1 MFIRNYK
8 FMSRVLIMC
17 IIDQRNKQKFKIT
30 ALFIFIIQSIIN
42 VNISKADNN
51 EKYAMPSLYGKC
63 LTTPVGW
70 GALPGSVYAV
80 GGVTKP
86 SPYDPEADAA
96 ITVGFGLGDP
106 VKYVGVQTEIVSL
119 DMSGWAR
126 YAMNIRLHRYLG
138 KANSIAIGGETIV
151 IQDTGSPSDAKESYY
166 IVYSKGV
173 QNKKF
178 INKRTGR
185 TKLHYSIGI
194 GTGRFREKSD
204 YDIDT
209 GKGSYGTAVFG
220 NAAYELLG
228 ICNVICDWNG
238 LNLNVGLSKNIKFF
252 KFITI
257 GANIGISDITKSSGD
272 SKRIIVGLGGG
283 IKL

>member
-1 MFIRNYK
+1 MAFGKYFIGQRYK
-8 FMSRVLIMC
+8 ANIYISAILI
-17 IIDQRNKQKFKIT
+17 
-30 ALFIFIIQSIIN
+30 LIIN
-42 VNISKADNN
+42 NLICLNILNADDI
-51 EKYAMPSLYGKC
+51 EKYAMPSIYGKC

-86 SPYDPEADAA
+86 SPYDPKADAA
-96 ITVGFGLGDP
+96 LTVGLGMGDP
-106 VKYVGVQTEIVSL
+106 IKYVGVQTEIISL
-119 DMSGWAR
+119 DISGWSR

-151 IQDTGSPSDAKESYY
+151 LQDSESPSDAKESYY

-173 QNKKF
+173 QNDKF

-204 YDIDT
+204 FDIDS
-209 GKGSYGTAVFG
+209 GKGRYGTSVFG

-238 LNLNVGLSKNIKFF
+238 MNFNVGLSKNIKLFNL
-252 KFITI
+252 ITL

-272 SKRIIVGLGGG
+272 SKRIIAGLGGG